1 MMWSVVF
8 GTWLLIAQSLGCIP
22 CNKRG
27 LEALEKLKI
36 FIQDQVLVEETAAYV
51 TIKNFANAA
60 KRQIEQYLEDVGTLD
75 EYALSEIGSEY
86 KISVNIIVDLDSTGV
101 NLLNDLEH
109 QFKRLKEKIENIVQ
123 EAEKRRCPNKKD
135 FDNCG
140 LLVQT
145 LTNCRTCE
153 KEKTI
158 CAGGSPGNQEY
169 FDKCTCICTT
179 QNKCFDL
186 KSGDKCTPCKDMTS
200 RLAEVIDCG
209 ERNIA
214 VTEDHD
220 VLLACNLEWYPRLE
234 DGYKNIFSKT
244 SHPAQRVTEDPY
256 IELKEIQK
264 YEAGQYIC
272 TTILNSGVPI
282 AKYTYNVKVGSGL
295 GAVTEIDKPVP
306 TLPAETEMSTSE
318 PLAEDPTLKL
328 PDIAAYVA
336 GAITL
341 SLFAGL
347 GIFMYLR
354 KSKKAK
360 DISPV

>member
-135 FDNCG
+135 FDNC
-140 LLVQT
+140 
-145 LTNCRTCE
+145 E
-153 KEKTI
+153 F
-158 CAGGSPGNQEY
+158 

-244 SHPAQRVTEDPY
+244 SHPVQRVTEDPY

>member
-1 MMWSVVF
+1 M
-8 GTWLLIAQSLGCIP
+8 
-22 CNKRG
+22 
-27 LEALEKLKI
+27 
-36 FIQDQVLVEETAAYV
+36 
-51 TIKNFANAA
+51 
-60 KRQIEQYLEDVGTLD
+60 D

-86 KISVNIIVDLDSTGV
+86 QISVNIIVDLDSTGV

-109 QFKRLKEKIENIVQ
+109 QFKRLEKIEIIVQ

-169 FDKCTCICTT
+169 FDKCTCVCT

-186 KSGDKCTPCKDMTS
+186 KSEDECTPCKDMTS
-200 RLAEVIDCG
+200 HLAEVIDCG
-209 ERNIA
+209 ERNIT

-234 DGYKNIFSKT
+234 DGYTNTFSKT
-244 SHPAQRVTEDPY
+244 THPRRRVTEDPY

-282 AKYTYNVKVGSGL
+282 AKFTYNVKVGSGL
-295 GAVTEIDKPVP
+295 GAVTGKYELVP
-306 TLPAETEMSTSE
+306 TLPAETEMTTSE
-318 PLAEDPTLKL
+318 PLAEDPTLML

-354 KSKKAK
+354 KTKKAK
-360 DISPV
+360 NISPV